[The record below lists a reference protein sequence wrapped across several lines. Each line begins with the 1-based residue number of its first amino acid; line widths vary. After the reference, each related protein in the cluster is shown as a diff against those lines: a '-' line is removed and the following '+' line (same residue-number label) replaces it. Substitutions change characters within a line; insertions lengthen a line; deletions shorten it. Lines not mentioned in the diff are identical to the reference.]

1 MKKFIEKI
9 EIEPE
14 TKMSRGE
21 AKVKEAKEEFKK
33 LIKEQTT
40 SVESKVE
47 SEDTTAVSIGL
58 SIEIHAIAKKMA
70 IHLMNGRDRKAMT
83 ILNCNLTKLNR
94 FMGVGDL
101 LKKIWYSD
109 LDDMEAHHLMRK
121 VLNGVLTHTGDVM
134 TYTKMMAEED

>member
-9 EIEPE
+9 EPE
-14 TKMSRGE
+14 TKLSRGE
-21 AKVKEAKEEFKK
+21 AKVKEAKKEFER

-40 SVESKVE
+40 SVKSN
-47 SEDTTAVSIGL
+47 TAVSIEL
-58 SIEIHAIAKKMA
+58 HTIAKKMA

-83 ILNCNLTKLNR
+83 ILNCNLEKLNR
-94 FMGVGDL
+94 FMNVGDL
-101 LKKIWYSD
+101 LKDIYYSD

-121 VLNGVLTHTGDVM
+121 VLNGVLTHTDDVM

>member
-1 MKKFIEKI
+1 MKKFIEK
-9 EIEPE
+9 IEPE

-21 AKVKEAKEEFKK
+21 AKVKEAKEEFDK
-33 LIKEQTT
+33 LLKEQTT

-47 SEDTTAVSIGL
+47 SEDTTAVSIEL
-58 SIEIHAIAKKMA
+58 HTIAKKMA

-134 TYTKMMAEED
+134 TYAKMMAEED

>member
-9 EIEPE
+9 EAE

-21 AKVKEAKEEFKK
+21 TKVKEAKEEFEK
-33 LIKEQTT
+33 LMKEQTL
-40 SVESKVE
+40 VESK
-47 SEDTTAVSIGL
+47 AVSIEL
-58 SIEIHAIAKKMA
+58 HTIAKKMA

-83 ILNCNLTKLNR
+83 ILNCNLDKLNK
-94 FMGVGDL
+94 FMAVGDL
-101 LKKIWYSD
+101 LKDIYYSD

>member
-9 EIEPE
+9 EAE

-21 AKVKEAKEEFKK
+21 AKIKEAKEEFEK
-33 LIKEQTT
+33 LIKEQT
-40 SVESKVE
+40 SVES
-47 SEDTTAVSIGL
+47 TTAM
-58 SIEIHAIAKKMA
+58 SIELHAIAKKMA

-101 LKKIWYSD
+101 LKEIWYSD

-121 VLNGVLTHTGDVM
+121 VLNGVLTHTDDVL
-134 TYTKMMAEED
+134 TCTKMMAEED

>member
-9 EIEPE
+9 EAE

-21 AKVKEAKEEFKK
+21 AKVKEAKEEFEK
-33 LIKEQTT
+33 LIKEQT
-40 SVESKVE
+40 SVES
-47 SEDTTAVSIGL
+47 TTAVSIEL
-58 SIEIHAIAKKMA
+58 HTIAKKMA
-70 IHLMNGRDRKAMT
+70 IHLMNGRDRKAM
-83 ILNCNLTKLNR
+83 ILLNCNLTKLNR

-101 LKKIWYSD
+101 LKDIYYSD

>member
-9 EIEPE
+9 EAE

-21 AKVKEAKEEFKK
+21 AKVKEAKEEFEK
-33 LIKEQTT
+33 LIKEQT
-40 SVESKVE
+40 SVES
-47 SEDTTAVSIGL
+47 TTAVSIEL
-58 SIEIHAIAKKMA
+58 HTIAKKMA

-101 LKKIWYSD
+101 LKEIWYSD

-134 TYTKMMAEED
+134 TYAKMMAEED

>member
-9 EIEPE
+9 EAE

-21 AKVKEAKEEFKK
+21 AKVKEAKKEFEK
-33 LIKEQTT
+33 LIKEQT
-40 SVESKVE
+40 SVESNE
-47 SEDTTAVSIGL
+47 SEDTTAVSIEL
-58 SIEIHAIAKKMA
+58 HTIAKKMA

-83 ILNCNLTKLNR
+83 ILNCNLTKLNK
-94 FMGVGDL
+94 FMAVGDL
-101 LKKIWYSD
+101 LKDIYYSD

>member
-9 EIEPE
+9 EPE
-14 TKMSRGE
+14 TKLSRGE
-21 AKVKEAKEEFKK
+21 AKVKEAKKEFER

-40 SVESKVE
+40 SVESNE
-47 SEDTTAVSIGL
+47 SEDTTAVSIEL
-58 SIEIHAIAKKMA
+58 HTIAKKMA

-83 ILNCNLTKLNR
+83 ILNCNLTKLNK
-94 FMGVGDL
+94 FMAVGDL
-101 LKKIWYSD
+101 LKDIYYSD

-134 TYTKMMAEED
+134 TYAKMMAEED